1 MGTLCLH
8 YIWIFYSDVEFTVTC
23 DSQLITCPTPAP
35 APNPVF
41 SMLVLPS
48 VPPLPASSVSD
59 GNTSSSHSISLLPS
73 APSTMCHA
81 FDMNSSLCLRP
92 VGFPSWLHLE
102 TNPNPKARLALTEW
116 KLNHRGVE
124 RKSCDLG
131 RGWKNSQSWY
141 HQRFFH
147 YEGTLSGTCI
157 HTHHEFSPLSCKR
170 KESRNKCSF
179 FVFVDILT
187 FWTSLVAQWMRIH
200 QLMKGT

>member
-1 MGTLCLH
+1 M
-8 YIWIFYSDVEFTVTC
+8 WIFYIDVEFTVTC
-23 DSQLITCPTPAP
+23 DSQLITCPFPAP
-35 APNPVF
+35 T
-41 SMLVLPS
+41 PS
-48 VPPLPASSVSD
+48 PPRLQHVSPPICASSFCLFSVSD
-59 GNTSSSHSISLLPS
+59 GNISSSHSLSLLPS
-73 APSTMCHA
+73 AFSTMHPA
-81 FDMNSSLCLRP
+81 FDMNSSLCLGP
-92 VGFPSWLHLE
+92 VAFMSWLHLE